1 MSTSKKP
8 GTDLAALKA
17 RLAKKNKKA
26 EPAPAPA
33 AAAPA
38 PQAPLPA
45 PGQPAAAPA
54 YEPPPADALP
64 PPGQPAPPP
73 QAQPAAPP
81 AQQYEAPSAQ
91 QYEAPPAQAAAAPQ
105 AATDD
110 PFGGGGG
117 AFDPSDGL
125 IDSGGEVVSGKSS
138 IGLMIFVG
146 ILGAGLG
153 CVAGF
158 LGHKIV
164 EKKEVTSVATAKGE
178 QMAGAVA
185 EVISARTDVS
195 LALEDLEKK
204 MATDPAGAA
213 KDIDTL
219 VTEKF
224 DPQVKIDSMFGW
236 QLGGVNSNG
245 VKRTFELYDESTRLK
260 KDLQYLS
267 AFLSSQSNALKAG
280 GGPSSFAVMFKP
292 GGVKLVAA
300 LEPMCGETPEAL
312 ATCPADKRSEAKG
325 YKVLDAVGGE
335 PKVILKG
342 VEEGQGMMVFPDG
355 GVYAY
360 AVGMEPN
367 RNAIIMRNGLLA
379 RVKDHLEAMTKVEKT
394 AVKALEK
401 YASDPNVDGNSP
413 QPDPEA
419 SE

>member
-1 MSTSKKP
+1 M
-8 GTDLAALKA
+8 
-17 RLAKKNKKA
+17 
-26 EPAPAPA
+26 
-33 AAAPA
+33 
-38 PQAPLPA
+38 QA
-45 PGQPAAAPA
+45 QPAAAPA
-54 YEPPPADALP
+54 YE
-64 PPGQPAPPP
+64 APP
-73 QAQPAAPP
+73 
-81 AQQYEAPSAQ
+81 Q
-91 QYEAPPAQAAAAPQ
+91 QYEAPPAAAPAPAAAS
-105 AATDD
+105 DD

-125 IDSGGEVVSGKSS
+125 IDSGGEVSSGKSS

-146 ILGAGLG
+146 LLGAGLG
-153 CVAGF
+153 SVAGF

-164 EKKEVTSVATAKGE
+164 DKNEKTSSATAKGE
-178 QMAGAVA
+178 QMASAVG

-213 KDIDTL
+213 ADIDAL
-219 VTEKF
+219 VKEKF
-224 DPQVKIDSMFGW
+224 DPQVKVDALFGW
-236 QLGGVNSNG
+236 QLAGVAGNG

-267 AFLSSQSNALKAG
+267 AFLTSQSNALKAG
-280 GGPSSFAVMFKP
+280 GGPSSFGVMFKAN
-292 GGVKLVAA
+292 GVKLVAA

-312 ATCPADKRSEAKG
+312 ATCAADKRAEAKG

-342 VEEGQGMMVFPDG
+342 TAEGQGMMVLPDG

-367 RNAIIMRNGLLA
+367 RNAIIMRNGLVQ

-401 YASDPNVDGNSP
+401 YASDPNVDGSTP

-419 SE
+419 AE